1 MKLYQPV
8 RPALHALRRLMPRI
22 AALALLSAM
31 AAPVWAAAP
40 VLRVLAW
47 PGYADP
53 AVVKSFEQRHGVRV
67 EVTVIDSDT
76 ALWRRIS
83 ADDAAYDVFAVNA
96 AELQRYI
103 ALNLLQAADPA
114 RIPNTARQLP
124 RFRNLASIPGLVHQ
138 GHAYGIPYTY
148 SEMGLIYDRRQIATP
163 PQSIAALWDPRYHGK
178 VLAYDGGTHN
188 FSLAAQLLKT
198 SNPFRLA
205 PADWPRAV
213 DRLIDMRRNV
223 LGFYSQPEESVQ
235 LFMRH
240 GAALMFANYGM
251 QQVHLLKAAGAD
263 IGYAIP
269 REGAL
274 SWLDCWAITRRA
286 RDPALAHAWIDHLLG
301 DQASDLLA
309 TRQGLANTIAESDVS
324 RGDNRL
330 LWLEPVEDAE
340 LRDRL
345 WQRIRS
351 GDRASRVL
359 AP

>member
-1 MKLYQPV
+1 MKLYQSH

-22 AALALLSAM
+22 ATLALLSAM

-47 PGYADP
+47 PGYAAP
-53 AVVKSFEQRHGVRV
+53 AVVKSFEQQHGVRV
-67 EVTVIDSDT
+67 EVTVIDSDST
-76 ALWRRIS
+76 LWNKIS

-103 ALNLLQAADPA
+103 ALNLLQVADPA
-114 RIPNTARQLP
+114 RIPNTVRQLP

-148 SEMGLIYDRRQIATP
+148 SEMGLIYDRRQIASP
-163 PQSIAALWDPRYHGK
+163 PRSISALWDPRYRGK

-188 FSLAAQLLKT
+188 FSLAAQSLKT

-223 LGFYSQPEESVQ
+223 LGFYSQPEESVR

-274 SWLDCWAITRRA
+274 TWLDCWAITRRA

-301 DQASDLLA
+301 DQASALLVKE
-309 TRQGLANTIAESDVS
+309 QGLANTLAESDAS

-351 GDRASRVL
+351 GDRAAKVL